1 MKYMRAGDMIEILS
15 KYDPNIPLIVT
26 HFGKDH
32 QYGVQ
37 LKHIHTTNYAYFAND
52 SDAEEAIGDEKV
64 FLQIGAL

>member
-1 MKYMRAGDMIEILS
+1 MIEILS
-15 KYDPNIPLIVT
+15 KYDPNTPLIVT

-37 LKHIHTTNYAYFAND
+37 FDHIRSVEHAYFGND
-52 SDAEEAIGDEKV
+52 SGAEEEIGDEKV